1 MQRAVIITLFSMLF
15 LLVHTV
21 GLAQNLTLRQYIYR
35 FENPKFEISLVE
47 ITISETGDSTLRF
60 KKRDEDDETLLSIK
74 LSATTIQKLQ
84 TLYDELRFLDSTET
98 YQSSAQ
104 LSNLGTTTL
113 GLKHGERNRSAS
125 FSYTTNASAREL
137 AAFYRAI
144 ENQYRRVEELKLARQ
159 FTPLDLPKQLKN
171 LEEELKRNRIAEP
184 LQLVTTLSDISV
196 DDNAPLIARNLAGKL
211 VSQIKK
217 GK

>member
-1 MQRAVIITLFSMLF
+1 L
-15 LLVHTV
+15 
-21 GLAQNLTLRQYIYR
+21 
-35 FENPKFEISLVE
+35 SLVE
-47 ITISETGDSTLRF
+47 ITISESGDSTLRF
-60 KKRDEDDETLLSIK
+60 KKRDEDEETLLSIK
-74 LSATTIQKLQ
+74 LSTPTIQKLQ
-84 TLYDELRFLDSTET
+84 SLYDELRFLDSTDN

-113 GLKHGERNRSAS
+113 ALKQGERNRSAS

-184 LQLVTTLSDISV
+184 LQLVTTLSDISI